1 MHVIRPV
8 GKWVLE
14 VAGFHRGKYYLQR
27 GSCTNSPFVT
37 ALVASRLPRLL
48 VVCMGDSD
56 LSANTHQLLPERWE
70 NLKSVMSSGSKRL
83 S

>member
-1 MHVIRPV
+1 M
-8 GKWVLE
+8 G
-14 VAGFHRGKYYLQR
+14 AGGCWFSQGEILV
-27 GSCTNSPFVT
+27 VT

-70 NLKSVMSSGSKRL
+70 NLKSVMSSGSKCL